1 MYMNLEGTKHEKAVL
16 VLIAYI
22 IGFTSSFIAF
32 GVMDQVAP
40 PAALE
45 SAVTTWPEGY
55 TPPTEMPPTE
65 ETVSAVPTGA
75 GIASYEDGKLY
86 ANVQGERYVLSLSND
101 IMDVSNVEGF
111 ATQGIHEAL
120 PTYSASADGRF
131 VHFCEQQTPA
141 DSCTHFVFD
150 ADRNVIQPVSYED
163 KSFITTVNEALST
176 VWNGDALRIAQY
188 ASVSEAQPWKL
199 TTAE

>member
-1 MYMNLEGTKHEKAVL
+1 MNLEGTKHEKAVL
-16 VLIAYI
+16 IIIAYI

-32 GVMDQVAP
+32 GVMKQYQEAPALLETTQV
-40 PAALE
+40 
-45 SAVTTWPEGY
+45 WPEGY
-55 TPPTEMPPTE
+55 TPPTEQPPLE
-65 ETVSAVPTGA
+65 EVSAADMP
-75 GIASYEDGKLY
+75 ASPSEMATYEDGKLY
-86 ANVQGERYVLSLSND
+86 ATVEGERYVLSLSND
-101 IMDVSNVEGF
+101 IMDVTNVEGF

-150 ADRNVIQPVSYED
+150 ASRNVIQPLSLEG

-188 ASVSEAQPWKL
+188 ASVSQAEPWKMVP
-199 TTAE
+199 AE